1 MTPTMNA
8 GGAPSSAPIPVPGSY
23 GLPVLGRVLDTADF
37 LFVSGWTQFFAK
49 RQRKY
54 RSNVFKVNLFRP
66 TIVLLD
72 HPAISRLFKSEH
84 LVQDYGFSWAV
95 PPRPMVGDVSPS
107 IFESGAA
114 HDVPKMF
121 YMRLL
126 QRRSSTLAAVFNEV
140 AEEFIDRWASLG
152 EFQWRDEL
160 EDFAV
165 SFLFQWMLGERPDT
179 TDVRFLYNNIFLHM
193 FPAITKHIPWSK
205 YCRSVVIYERLLAF
219 VKRSRNF
226 PEIAALAGEAGLTD
240 QDYVAKQITFLL
252 GMNSFL
258 GVQCFMKGIV
268 GELGSRANLCDR
280 LRAEMKAALGAS
292 ETLTDIKALA
302 AMPTLDKTLREIL
315 RLHPPVSFIFGRAT
329 RDLVIESKTGMFP
342 VAKGELV
349 MGVIPFAHQE
359 ASSFVQPERFDPGRF
374 DDPAAS
380 AHLIWPRG
388 LHDADVS
395 PQDRTCP
402 GKDVAIIIAKLFV
415 VTLLL
420 KVDWR
425 LKDAKP
431 EWEQH
436 KFNLNVAAP
445 KGPIEVAGFRRR

>member
-1 MTPTMNA
+1 
-8 GGAPSSAPIPVPGSY
+8 
-23 GLPVLGRVLDTADF
+23 
-37 LFVSGWTQFFAK
+37 
-49 RQRKY
+49 
-54 RSNVFKVNLFRP
+54 
-66 TIVLLD
+66 
-72 HPAISRLFKSEH
+72 
-84 LVQDYGFSWAV
+84 
-95 PPRPMVGDVSPS
+95 
-107 IFESGAA
+107 
-114 HDVPKMF
+114 
-121 YMRLL
+121 
-126 QRRSSTLAAVFNEV
+126 
-140 AEEFIDRWASLG
+140 
-152 EFQWRDEL
+152 
-160 EDFAV
+160 
-165 SFLFQWMLGERPDT
+165 MLGERPDT
-179 TDVRFLYNNIFLHM
+179 ADVRFLYNNIFLHV

-205 YCRSVVIYERLLAF
+205 YCRSVVIYECLLAF
-219 VKRSRNF
+219 VKRSKNF

-240 QDYVAKQITFLL
+240 QEYVAKQITFLL

-268 GELGSRANLCDR
+268 GELGSRAELCDR

-292 ETLTDIKALA
+292 QTLTDVKALA

-342 VAKGELV
+342 VAAGELV
-349 MGVIPFAHQE
+349 MGVIPFAHLD
-359 ASSFVQPERFDPGRF
+359 ASSFAQPDRFDPGRF

-388 LHDADVS
+388 LHDANVS

-402 GKDVAIIIAKLFV
+402 GKDVAIIIAKLFA

-420 KVDWR
+420 KVDWK

-445 KGPIEVAGFRRR
+445 KGPIAVTGFRRR

>member
-8 GGAPSSAPIPVPGSY
+8 GGAPGAAPIPVPGSY

-37 LFVSGWTQFFAK
+37 LFVSGWTEFFAR

-54 RSNVFKVNLFRP
+54 RSDVFKVNLFRP

-84 LVQDYGFSWAV
+84 LVQDYGFSWAI
-95 PPRPMVGDVSPS
+95 PPRPMVGNVAPS
-107 IFESGAA
+107 IFEAGAA
-114 HDVPKMF
+114 HDVPKAF

-126 QRRSSTLAAVFNEV
+126 QKRSSTLVTVFNDV
-140 AEEFIDRWASLG
+140 AEEFIARWAALG
-152 EFQWRDEL
+152 EFEWRDEL
-160 EDFAV
+160 EDFAM

-179 TDVRFLYNNIFLHM
+179 KDVRFLYNNIFLHV
-193 FPAITKHIPWSK
+193 FPAITKHIPGSK

-219 VKRSRNF
+219 VKRARNF

-268 GELGSRANLCDR
+268 GELGSRAELCER

-292 ETLTDIKALA
+292 QTLTDVKALA

-329 RDLVIESKTGMFP
+329 RDLVIESKTGAFP
-342 VAKGELV
+342 VATGELV
-349 MGVIPFAHQE
+349 MGVIPFAHQD
-359 ASSFVQPERFDPGRF
+359 ASSFAQPDRFDPGRF

-402 GKDVAIIIAKLFV
+402 GKDVAIVIAKLFA

-420 KVDWR
+420 KVDWK
-425 LKDAKP
+425 LDAAP
-431 EWEQH
+431 EWERH

-445 KGPIEVAGFRRR
+445 KGPIAVTGFRRR